1 MKRIGCL
8 FAICVVLLT
17 LIIGAV
23 VGWTTHDRAESSYEY
38 LIGVSQAN
46 MTEPWRIVL
55 MEELK
60 EEAEKY
66 PELRLVFTDA
76 TSDSGK
82 QQEDIQQLL
91 TLGIDLLIVSPWSAE
106 ELTDTIAE
114 VYEDIPVI
122 VMDRNVEGYDY
133 SLFIGPD
140 NEHVGQEAAKAVKGL
155 VDGDK
160 FRVLELTGANF
171 SASADRSAGFDQE
184 MGTHTEF
191 VQLPVDASSKDAA
204 EDAVRNLG
212 KENVSQIDVVFAH
225 NDYIALGASKALEK
239 MGVGDIPIVGVDGF
253 TGEDGGLNLVED
265 GVLDAT
271 ISCPTG
277 GRQAIQY
284 ALDIL
289 HDVSGI
295 PKQVI
300 INNQCITADNVDEY
314 RKSLN
319 QPIQPVPEQIRVG
332 YAQLGTESG
341 WRLANN
347 ESIRQAA
354 EAQGIDLTIIDADNN
369 QNKQIEAVRQ
379 FIEDDM
385 DVIVLSPSTD
395 QGWEEVLMEAKAA
408 GIPVLLSDREIQ
420 GDGNLYQTFIGADFV
435 EEGRRAAR
443 WMIENVQEK
452 NGTVRILE
460 IQGSQGASPTID
472 RSRGFTQVLDQNPS
486 YQHKVVWSQC
496 GDYTRQGGKEVIE
509 EYCRTHVW
517 NIDVIFSHNDDM
529 ALGAIEALE
538 ARGIQPGKDVK
549 IISVDGI
556 RDALKA
562 LEQGKI
568 NCVVECS
575 PLLGP
580 QLMKAIHDVVTG
592 RELPLRYITDESV
605 FTQETPIEFFRN
617 RVY

>member
-1 MKRIGCL
+1 MKRTGCL
-8 FAICVVLLT
+8 LAICVVLLT
-17 LIIGAV
+17 LTIGAV

-60 EEAEKY
+60 EEAEKH

-76 TSDSGK
+76 TSDSDK
-82 QQEDIQQLL
+82 QQDDIQQLL
-91 TLGIDLLIVSPWSAE
+91 TLGIDLLIVSPWSVE

-114 VYEDIPVI
+114 VYEEIPVI

-140 NEHVGQEAAKAVKGL
+140 NEHVGQEAAKAVKSL
-155 VDGDK
+155 VDGNDL
-160 FRVLELTGANF
+160 RVLELTGANF
-171 SASADRSAGFDQE
+171 SASADRSAGFDQ
-184 MGTHTEF
+184 GLGPQTEF

-204 EDAVRNLG
+204 EDAVLNLG
-212 KENVSQIDVVFAH
+212 KENVSEMDVVFAH

-239 MGVGDIPIVGVDGF
+239 MGIEDIPIVGVDGF
-253 TGEDGGLNLVED
+253 TGDDGGLNLVED

-289 HDVSGI
+289 RDVSGI

-300 INNQCITADNVDEY
+300 LNNQVITAENVDEY
-314 RKSLN
+314 RQSLD

-354 EAQGIDLTIIDADNN
+354 EAQGIDLTILDADND
-369 QNKQIEAVRQ
+369 QDKQIEAVRQ
-379 FIEDDM
+379 FIADDM

-395 QGWEEVLMEAKAA
+395 QGWEEVLMEAKEA

-420 GDGNLYQTFIGADFV
+420 GDGELYQTFIGADFV

-443 WMIENVQEK
+443 WMVEQVQKED
-452 NGTVRILE
+452 GPVRILE
-460 IQGSQGASPTID
+460 IQGSLGASPTID
-472 RSRGFTQVLDQNPS
+472 RSRGFAQVLEQTLS
-486 YQHKVVWSQC
+486 YEQEVVWSQC
-496 GDYTRQGGKEVIE
+496 GDYTREGGKAVIE
-509 EYCRTHVW
+509 EYCQTHAW
-517 NIDVIFSHNDDM
+517 DIDVIFSHNDDM

-580 QLMKAIHDVVTG
+580 QLMKAILDVMTG
-592 RELPLRYITDESV
+592 RELPLRYITDERV
-605 FTQETPIEFFRN
+605 FTQETPVEFFRN